1 MLSCSVGGS
10 CFTSFLAVFSFV
22 VAGFF
27 AAVVSFVASLRRLLR
42 LLLRLL
48 LSIVLANLL
57 GVDAVAVRWLPRF
70 SQGLLVLDGD
80 VLRHGRSETSER
92 SLSLVDVVLG
102 LVGDRPPWCC
112 SRCRPIDALKAGPAK
127 EL

>member
-10 CFTSFLAVFSFV
+10 CLTSFFAMVSFI
-22 VAGFF
+22 VAGFL
-27 AAVVSFVASLRRLLR
+27 AAVVSFVASRRRLLR

-48 LSIVLANLL
+48 LSIVVANL
-57 GVDAVAVRWLPRF
+57 GVDAVAVRWLPWLP
-70 SQGLLVLDGD
+70 QGLFVLDGD
-80 VLRHGRSETSER
+80 ALRHGRSETSEP
-92 SLSLVDVVLG
+92 SLALVDVAFG

-112 SRCRPIDALKAGPAK
+112 SRRRPIDALKAGPAK